1 MALDLDSIAD
11 GPIMPGGQG
20 GPSEDTPIRPAAPPK
35 EPAAEPETETSADEI
50 GKETPKAPIEPDP
63 NDDPIVPP
71 TAENAPI
78 ELADEAEI
86 KIGNDT
92 YKVKDLL
99 QGQLAHADYTR
110 KTQELARERDEMSQ
124 FRLETELND
133 IQTDDFVRRMND
145 PNEMINEFA
154 VHKPEVWEAVEQYVI
169 DRAIHLQGLSP
180 EGRELFMRKEAEQR
194 KAWVAARDARMNQA
208 FTQHKTKAQAR
219 AEAQKNHGSW
229 RAEAMKAAGLSLT
242 KAEHADLLMDGMT
255 SARNRGK
262 PWTKEMFDAEA
273 ARVAK
278 FLGVKPPKQP
288 KPVVPPPAPA
298 TPPPA
303 KLPPVRSPGNAP
315 VVKTKRPAKNTDLG
329 SFFDR
334 IRSGE

>member
-1 MALDLDSIAD
+1 MLDLDGVAD
-11 GPIMPGGQG
+11 GPIMPNGQG
-20 GPSEDTPIRPAAPPK
+20 GATADEPIRPATPPK
-35 EPAAEPETETSADEI
+35 EAPEVSDEI
-50 GKETPKAPIEPDP
+50 KPEEPKAPIVPDP
-63 NDDPIVPP
+63 DDEPIVPP
-71 TAENAPI
+71 TDAPAPV

-92 YKVKDLL
+92 FKVKDLL

-110 KTQELARERDEMSQ
+110 KTQELARERDEMRE

-133 IQTDDFVRRMND
+133 LQTEDFVRRMDD

-169 DRAIHLQGLSP
+169 DRAIHLQGLTP
-180 EGRELFMRKEAEQR
+180 EGRELFLHKEQEARARWKSGREQ
-194 KAWVAARDARMNQA
+194 KMTQT

-219 AEAQKNHGSW
+219 IEAQKNHGNW
-229 RAEAMKAAGLSLT
+229 RSEAMKAAGLSLT
-242 KAEHADLLMDGMT
+242 KSEHTDLLMDGMT

-262 PWTKEMFDAEA
+262 AWTKELFDAEA

-278 FLGVKPPKQP
+278 AFGVKAPKPPK
-288 KPVVPPPAPA
+288 PAPGA
-298 TPPPA
+298 TAPAAPPPA

-315 VVKTKRPAKNTDLG
+315 VAKTQRKAKDRDMG

>member
-1 MALDLDSIAD
+1 MLDLDGIAD

-20 GPSEDTPIRPAAPPK
+20 GATADEPIRPATPPAKEAP
-35 EPAAEPETETSADEI
+35 EAPEAKDEI
-50 GKETPKAPIEPDP
+50 KPDEPKAPIVPDP
-63 NDDPIVPP
+63 DDEPIVPP
-71 TAENAPI
+71 ADATAPL
-78 ELADEAEI
+78 ELADEEALV

-92 YKVKDLL
+92 LTVREIKDGLL
-99 QGQLAHADYTR
+99 MRADHTR
-110 KTQELARERDEMSQ
+110 KTQEIARERDEMREY
-124 FRLETELND
+124 RLETELNEL
-133 IQTDDFVRRMND
+133 QTDDFVQRMND

-169 DRAIHLQGLSP
+169 DRAIHLQSLTP
-180 EGRELFMRKEAEQR
+180 EGRELFLHKEAEQR
-194 KAWVAARDARMNQA
+194 ARWKAGREQKMTQT

-219 AEAQKNHGSW
+219 IEAQKNHGNW
-229 RAEAMKAAGLSLT
+229 RSEAMKSAGLSLT
-242 KAEHADLLMDGMT
+242 KSEHMDLLMDGMT

-262 PWTKEMFDAEA
+262 PWTKELFDQEA

-278 FLGVKPPKQP
+278 SLGVKAPKPPKP
-288 KPVVPPPAPA
+288 AATPAAPA

-303 KLPPVRSPGNAP
+303 KLPPVRAPGNRPVAP
-315 VVKTKRPAKNTDLG
+315 GRRQTKDRDMG